1 MAKTI
6 AKTILL
12 WVTALV
18 VLLTILGLPSVF
30 EHPITLLL
38 CILSSIILVTLCK
51 EYISVRELYT
61 LSGTKFLEDIWG
73 RE

>member
-18 VLLTILGLPSVF
+18 VLLTILGLSSVF

-51 EYISVRELYT
+51 EYISVRELYI